1 MIRKIKS
8 WFSFDAS
15 KISED
20 EELIY
25 DSLNGILDSDSRI
38 FFSVRNGI
46 EMIYFESLILSY
58 KKCESFFSSG
68 PSKYDGYF
76 SIRNSLP
83 SRSKMSTIKHDL
95 EEVSDNDDTNTE
107 VIFKSDLKRSDYK
120 IEEFISKSFA
130 EIRNISNT

>member
-1 MIRKIKS
+1 MITSPI
-8 WFSFDAS
+8 
-15 KISED
+15 
-20 EELIY
+20 
-25 DSLNGILDSDSRI
+25 RI

-76 SIRNSLP
+76 SIRNISPEAWNEVFRAQSLP

-107 VIFKSDLKRSDYK
+107 VIFKYDLKRSDYK